1 MSVRAHAAQRGFTLL
16 EMLLVVFI
24 LGMLAF
30 TASAFVDNQDDQLR
44 FEDTRNRL
52 RAIRAAIVG
61 KDADSVPGGY
71 VADNGVL
78 PAEIDDLT
86 NGIPTGYT
94 TSALQTPV
102 LDSDPDTTSGLDD
115 ATNIASLTN
124 QRLEKGWR
132 ATLYTPPGGAGFGD
146 GWRAAGSAPNYT
158 WQLASIPADLSIASQ
173 GKDGAVGGA
182 DYAADMTDTVAPAA
196 WGTEIVGLTVR
207 LSNQSGADI
216 ASRLRASLLVFV
228 NTASG
233 GKWKRFSSN
242 DTPCLDGDGDG
253 LVGVTPCSSGVT
265 LTFPAGGYPGG
276 AYASTRVPLGRHL
289 LVLVRDTDA
298 AAHNGATESAY
309 PSAANPVALPLLC
322 GQSGCPVET
331 LVIR

>member
-1 MSVRAHAAQRGFTLL
+1 MSVCAHARQRGFTLL

-30 TASAFVDNQDDQLR
+30 TASALIDNQDDQLR
-44 FEDTRNRL
+44 YEDTRNRL
-52 RAIRAAIVG
+52 LAIRTAIVG
-61 KDADSVPGGY
+61 KVADSVPGGY
-71 VADNGVL
+71 VVDNGVL
-78 PAEIDDLT
+78 PGEIGSLI
-86 NGIPTGYT
+86 NSMPTGYAA
-94 TSALQTPV
+94 SALQTPV
-102 LDSDPDTTSGLDD
+102 LDSNPDATSGLDD
-115 ATNIASLTN
+115 AINVASLTS

-132 ATLYTPPGGAGFGD
+132 ATLYTPPGAAGFGD

-158 WQLASIPADLSIASQ
+158 WQLAGGPADLSITSQ
-173 GKDGAVGGA
+173 GKDGAVGGG

-196 WGTEIVGLTVR
+196 WGAEIAGLTVR
-207 LSNQSGADI
+207 LSNQSGADV

-242 DTPCLDGDGDG
+242 DAPCLDGDGDG
-253 LVGVTPCSSGVT
+253 LVGMTPCTPGVT

-276 AYASTRVPLGRHL
+276 AYASTRVSLGRHL
-289 LVLVRDTDA
+289 LVLVQDTDV

-309 PSAANPVALPLLC
+309 PTAASPVALPLLC

>member
-1 MSVRAHAAQRGFTLL
+1 MSACLPQRGFTLL

-44 FEDTRNRL
+44 YEDTRNRL
-52 RAIRAAIVG
+52 LAIRAAIVG
-61 KDADSVPGGY
+61 KAADSVPAGY

-86 NGIPTGYT
+86 SGMPAGYAA
-94 TSALQTPV
+94 SALQTPV
-102 LDSDPDTTSGLDD
+102 LDSNPDNTSGLDD
-115 ATNIASLTN
+115 GVNVASLTG

-132 ATLYTPPGGAGFGD
+132 SGLHTPPGAAGFGD

-158 WQLASIPADLSIASQ
+158 WQLASIPDGLSITSL
-173 GKDGAVGGA
+173 GKDGAAGGTG
-182 DYAADMTDTVAPAA
+182 YAADVSDTVAPAA
-196 WGTEIVGLTVR
+196 WGAEIVGLTVR
-207 LSNQSGADI
+207 LSNQSGADV
-216 ASRLRASLLVFV
+216 AARLRASLLVFV
-228 NTASG
+228 NSASG
-233 GKWKRFSSN
+233 GKWKRFSSD

-253 LVGVTPCSSGVT
+253 LVGVTACASAVT

-276 AYASTRVPLGRHL
+276 SYATTRVPQGRHL
-289 LVLVRDTDA
+289 LVVVQDSDA
-298 AAHNGATESAY
+298 TAHNGATETPY
-309 PSAANPVALPLLC
+309 PSAASAVALPLVC
-322 GQSGCPVET
+322 TAAGCPIET